1 MAETE
6 TSGPVDSSG
15 GTPESAK
22 TFQVEEISQQKRKWE
37 LTLHPGHLA
46 LQAQGETQ
54 PYVFLRSDFFQ
65 KIEFMPAMG
74 VLALRTPP
82 KIGLKLG
89 KEASAEFKK
98 WLGKPSREQLVL
110 LLNRRY
116 GYSFSFAVLLIVTSV
131 IVHDQPGGGPS
142 RIAFNLVTLGLGFW
156 LLITWSISKIKPHP
170 ILFLVDGLWF
180 FALAA
185 AQLVNVVAKTRGWWW
200 SIWALFL
207 IWMGIAGINRFRQF
221 SGK

>member
-37 LTLHPGHLA
+37 LTLHPGHVA
-46 LQAQGETQ
+46 LQAAGETQ

-89 KEASAEFKK
+89 KEASAEVKT
-98 WLGKPSREQLVL
+98 WLGKPSREHLVL

-116 GYSFSFAVLLIVTSV
+116 GYSFTFAVLLIVTSV
-131 IVHDQPGGGPS
+131 MVHDQADGGPS
-142 RIAFNLVTLGLGFW
+142 RIALNPVSLGLGLW
-156 LLITWSISKIKPHP
+156 LLATWSISKVKPHP

-180 FALAA
+180 FALAM
-185 AQLVNVVAKTRGWWW
+185 AQVAMITRTHRWWW

-207 IWMGIAGINRFRQF
+207 VWMGIAGINRFRQF